1 MISKNKNLF
10 LKIYIPFVIIISIA
24 LIILQILG
32 SKNRIGYLTDFNL
45 EIERSL
51 PLNEI
56 GVYTKIIISNNMP
69 LILYKITNISDNF
82 TIDGELYEE
91 SIKNYLLT
99 NENITNYAHHFR
111 IRYYDKIFRNND
123 IYGVYPDLSNL
134 PDYMKNAEME
144 ENGSPYGNF
153 ISDKKE
159 INEDKIDNINYTL
172 RIKPKIPILLYFIL
186 VLILIIYFYNDIHKF
201 TINTNIYRKYDN
213 FFTEK
218 RFIILIICIGVILF
232 IFQFW
237 LCFPGYF
244 THDDVLNGYM
254 YDAVFERYS
263 NWHPVI
269 ISVFLNYMYKIFG
282 YHTFYLFLINLL
294 CWYSGLML
302 IIISLYVKLKNK
314 SVILLYF
321 ISFTSN
327 IFFINIIQVK
337 DVVSSSMLWLSY
349 SIIFFIL
356 MRPIKIGL
364 IKKVLISL
372 SILFIIVAM
381 LWRHNFIVTVYP
393 IFIFFTSNILKQN
406 YSKTYFI
413 KFISIML
420 TFAIILVSIVKIFPH
435 IFVDDFTVYKNVT
448 KHIYFLQIAGC
459 LVPSNDDSI
468 IPNNWYNEG
477 KSFEDVINTYKK
489 YPLFGDK
496 YIALFNYNNISD
508 IEKIW
513 IKSIIRHPINYIKH
527 TLNYTIHIWTS
538 SDFVKPNVYVIQYK
552 AIPYDNWEKEFNN
565 LFDSKGITFTK
576 TQEHIYKF
584 IYDTSVNINT
594 LIFVILAILLF
605 FISGIL
611 YIKLKNQ
618 LLLFSFSTSFSA
630 FATAVIVALF
640 SPGASESRYMYPI
653 IPISILS
660 LISFITF
667 IYDRGG
673 FKKFFKELKGGENK

>member
-10 LKIYIPFVIIISIA
+10 LKIYIPFVIITIIT
-24 LIILQILG
+24 LIVLQILG
-32 SKNRIGYLTDFNL
+32 SKKRIGYLTDFNL
-45 EIERSL
+45 NIERM
-51 PLNEI
+51 LNLYDLENI
-56 GVYTKIIISNNMP
+56 NN
-69 LILYKITNISDNF
+69 
-82 TIDGELYEE
+82 ELDEE
-91 SIKNYLLT
+91 GIKNYLFT
-99 NENITNYAHHFR
+99 NENITNYIYHFR
-111 IRYYDKIFRNND
+111 IRYYDKNFRNND

-134 PDYMKNAEME
+134 PDYMKNAEMDE
-144 ENGSPYGNF
+144 GGSPYGNF
-153 ISDKKE
+153 ISDKKTIE
-159 INEDKIDNINYTL
+159 EKTDNINYTL

-186 VLILIIYFYNDIHKF
+186 VLILIIYFDNEIYKIDIFK
-201 TINTNIYRKYDN
+201 KYDN

-237 LCFPGYF
+237 LGFPGYF
-244 THDDVLNGYM
+244 THDDVLNGSM
-254 YDAVFERYS
+254 AEAVFEIYYH
-263 NWHPVI
+263 WHPVI

-321 ISFTSN
+321 ISFIEN
-327 IFFINIIQVK
+327 IFFINITQVK
-337 DVVSSSMLWLSY
+337 DATATLMLWLSC

-364 IKKVLISL
+364 IKKVLIFL

-435 IFVDDFTVYKNVT
+435 IFVDDFTVYKNAT

-459 LVPSNDDSI
+459 LVPSNDDNI

-477 KSFEDVINTYKK
+477 KSFADVIDTYKK

-513 IKSIIRHPINYIKH
+513 IKSIIRHPVNYIKH
-527 TLNYTIHIWTS
+527 MLNFTIHIWT
-538 SDFVKPNVYVIQYK
+538 VRTYKVGVYTIQSK
-552 AIPYDNWEKEFNN
+552 GNPYPYWEKEFNN
-565 LFDSKGITFTK
+565 LFYGKNVTFTK
-576 TQEHIYKF
+576 TQENIYKF
-584 IYDTSVNINT
+584 MYNSAININT

-605 FISGIL
+605 FISGFL
-611 YIKLKNQ
+611 CIKLNNQ
-618 LLLFSFSTSFSA
+618 FLLFSFSTSFSA
-630 FATAVIVALF
+630 FATALIVALF
-640 SPGASESRYMYPI
+640 NPAAAIYDSYRYMYPI

-673 FKKFFKELKGGENK
+673 FKKFFKELRGEKK

>member
-1 MISKNKNLF
+1 MISKNKKLF
-10 LKIYIPFVIIISIA
+10 LKIYILFVIIISIA
-24 LIILQILG
+24 LIILQVLG
-32 SKNRIGYLTDFNL
+32 SKKRVGYLTDFKLNVYKTLELNNL
-45 EIERSL
+45 NKFSL
-51 PLNEI
+51 
-56 GVYTKIIISNNMP
+56 T
-69 LILYKITNISDNF
+69 
-82 TIDGELYEE
+82 EE
-91 SIKNYLLT
+91 GFKNYLLT
-99 NENITNYAHHFR
+99 NDSITNCIYGFR
-111 IRYYDKIFRNND
+111 IRYYDKVFRNSD

-134 PDYMKNAEME
+134 PDYMENAEME
-144 ENGSPYGNF
+144 YKGSPYGYF
-153 ISDKKE
+153 ISDRETIE
-159 INEDKIDNINYTL
+159 IENIDINYIL
-172 RIKPKIPILLYFIL
+172 KIKPKIPILLYFIL
-186 VLILIIYFYNDIHKF
+186 VLILIIYFYNDIRKF

-244 THDDVLNGYM
+244 NHDDVLNGSM
-254 YDAVFERYS
+254 AEAVFEIYRH
-263 NWHPVI
+263 WHPVI

-321 ISFTSN
+321 ISFIEN
-327 IFFINIIQVK
+327 IFFINITQVK
-337 DVVSSSMLWLSY
+337 DATATLMLWLSY

-356 MRPIKIGL
+356 ICQIKTIL
-364 IKKVLISL
+364 IKKILISL
-372 SILFIIVAM
+372 SILFIIIAM

-435 IFVDDFTVYKNVT
+435 IFVDDFTVYKNAT

-459 LVPSNDDSI
+459 LVPSNDDNI

-477 KSFEDVINTYKK
+477 KSFADVIDTYKK
-489 YPLFGDK
+489 YPLFGDA
-496 YIALFNYNNISD
+496 YITLFNYSNINN

-513 IKSIIRHPINYIKH
+513 IKSIIRHPVNYIRH
-527 TLNYTIHIWTS
+527 MLNYTINMWTVRTYKVRV
-538 SDFVKPNVYVIQYK
+538 DDIQSK
-552 AIPYDNWEKEFNN
+552 GNPYPYWEKEFNN
-565 LFDSKGITFTK
+565 LFYGKNLTFTK
-576 TQEHIYKF
+576 TQENIYKF
-584 IYDTSVNINT
+584 MYNSAININT

-605 FISGIL
+605 FISGFL
-611 YIKLKNQ
+611 CIKLNNQ
-618 LLLFSFSTSFSA
+618 ILLFSFSTSFSA
-630 FATAVIVALF
+630 FSTAVIVALF
-640 SPGASESRYMYPI
+640 TPSTAIYDSYRYMYPV
-653 IPISILS
+653 IPISIIS
-660 LISFITF
+660 LISFLTF
-667 IYDRGG
+667 VYDIGG
-673 FKKFFKELKGGENK
+673 FRKFIKELRGEKK

>member
-10 LKIYIPFVIIISIA
+10 LKIYILFVIIISVA
-24 LIILQILG
+24 LIVLQILG
-32 SKNRIGYLTDFNL
+32 SKNRVGYLTDFNL
-45 EIERSL
+45 NIKRMLNLYDLENIIE
-51 PLNEI
+51 
-56 GVYTKIIISNNMP
+56 
-69 LILYKITNISDNF
+69 DF
-82 TIDGELYEE
+82 TVDGKLDEE
-91 SIKNYLLT
+91 NIKNYLLT
-99 NENITNYAHHFR
+99 NENITNYIYHFR

-134 PDYMKNAEME
+134 PDYIKNVEMDRD
-144 ENGSPYGNF
+144 GSPYGNF
-153 ISDKKE
+153 ISDRRE
-159 INEDKIDNINYTL
+159 IEEKIDNINYIL
-172 RIKPKIPILLYFIL
+172 KIKPKIPILLYFIL
-186 VLILIIYFYNDIHKF
+186 SLILIIYFHNEIYKIDIFK
-201 TINTNIYRKYDN
+201 KYDN

-244 THDDVLNGYM
+244 THDDVLNGSM
-254 YDAVFERYS
+254 AEAVFEIYRH
-263 NWHPVI
+263 WHPVI

-314 SVILLYF
+314 SVILLYC
-321 ISFTSN
+321 ISFLEN
-327 IFFINIIQVK
+327 IFFINITQVK
-337 DVVSSSMLWLSY
+337 DATATLMLWLSC

-364 IKKVLISL
+364 IKKVLIFL

-435 IFVDDFTVYKNVT
+435 IFVDDFTVYKNAT

-459 LVPSNDDSI
+459 LVPSNDDNI

-477 KSFEDVINTYKK
+477 KSFADVIDTYKK

-513 IKSIIRHPINYIKH
+513 IKSIIRHPVNYIRH
-527 TLNYTIHIWTS
+527 MLNFTINMWTVRTYKVRV
-538 SDFVKPNVYVIQYK
+538 DDIQSK
-552 AIPYDNWEKEFNN
+552 GNPYPYWEKEFNN
-565 LFDSKGITFTK
+565 LFYGKNVTFTK
-576 TQEHIYKF
+576 TQENIYKF
-584 IYDTSVNINT
+584 MYNSAININT

-605 FISGIL
+605 FISGFL
-611 YIKLKNQ
+611 CIKLNNQ
-618 LLLFSFSTSFSA
+618 ILLFSFSTSFSA
-630 FATAVIVALF
+630 FATALIVALF
-640 SPGASESRYMYPI
+640 NPAAAIYDSYRYMYPV

-673 FKKFFKELKGGENK
+673 FKKFFKELRGEKK

>member
-1 MISKNKNLF
+1 MISKNKKLF
-10 LKIYIPFVIIISIA
+10 LKIYIPFVIVTIIA
-24 LIILQILG
+24 LVVLQILG
-32 SKNRIGYLTDFNL
+32 SKKRIGYLTDFNL
-45 EIERSL
+45 NINKTLE
-51 PLNEI
+51 LN
-56 GVYTKIIISNNMP
+56 N
-69 LILYKITNISDNF
+69 LNIYSF
-82 TIDGELYEE
+82 TEE
-91 SIKNYLLT
+91 GFKNYLLT
-99 NENITNYAHHFR
+99 NDSITNCIYGFR
-111 IRYYDKIFRNND
+111 IRYYDKVFRNSD

-159 INEDKIDNINYTL
+159 IEDKIDNINYVL
-172 RIKPKIPILLYFIL
+172 KIKPKIPTLIYFYLILL
-186 VLILIIYFYNDIHKF
+186 LIIYLYNINYDFI
-201 TINTNIYRKYDN
+201 INTNIYRKYDN

-218 RFIILIICIGVILF
+218 RFIILIIISNLILF

-244 THDDVLNGYM
+244 NHDDVLNGSM
-254 YDAVFERYS
+254 AEAVFEIYRH
-263 NWHPVI
+263 WHPVI

-282 YHTFYLFLINLL
+282 YHTFYIFLINLI
-294 CWYSGLML
+294 CWYSGLIL
-302 IIISLYVKLKNK
+302 IIVSLYLKFKNK
-314 SVILLYF
+314 LVILLYC
-321 ISFTSN
+321 ISFLEN
-327 IFFINIIQVK
+327 IFFINITQVK
-337 DVVSSSMLWLSY
+337 DATATLMLWLSC

-356 MRPIKIGL
+356 ICPIKTIL
-364 IKKVLISL
+364 IKKILISL
-372 SILFIIVAM
+372 SILFIIIAM

-393 IFIFFTSNILKQN
+393 IFIFFTAHILKQN

-420 TFAIILVSIVKIFPH
+420 TFAIILVSIVKIFPN
-435 IFVDDFTVYKNVT
+435 IFVDDFTAYKNAT

-459 LVPSNDDSI
+459 LVPSNDDNI

-508 IEKIW
+508 IEKIR

-527 TLNYTIHIWTS
+527 MLNFTIHIWT
-538 SDFVKPNVYVIQYK
+538 VRTYKVGVYTIQSK
-552 AIPYDNWEKEFNN
+552 GNPYPYWEKEFNN
-565 LFDSKGITFTK
+565 LFYGKNVTFTK
-576 TQEHIYKF
+576 TQENIYKF
-584 IYDTSVNINT
+584 MYNSAININT

-605 FISGIL
+605 FISGFL
-611 YIKLKNQ
+611 CIKLNNQ
-618 LLLFSFSTSFSA
+618 ILLFSFSTSFSA
-630 FATAVIVALF
+630 FATALIVALF
-640 SPGASESRYMYPI
+640 NPAAAIYDSYRYMYPV

-673 FKKFFKELKGGENK
+673 FKKFFKELRGEKK

>member
-10 LKIYIPFVIIISIA
+10 LKIYILFVIIISVA

-45 EIERSL
+45 NIERM
-51 PLNEI
+51 LNLYDLEN
-56 GVYTKIIISNNMP
+56 IIE
-69 LILYKITNISDNF
+69 DF
-82 TIDGELYEE
+82 TVDGKLDEE
-91 SIKNYLLT
+91 NIKNYLLT
-99 NENITNYAHHFR
+99 NENITNYVHHFR
-111 IRYYDKIFRNND
+111 IRYYDKTFRNND

-134 PDYMKNAEME
+134 PDYMENVEMDGD
-144 ENGSPYGNF
+144 GSPYGNF
-153 ISDKKE
+153 ISDKRE
-159 INEDKIDNINYTL
+159 ISEEKIDNINYTL

-186 VLILIIYFYNDIHKF
+186 VLILIIYFYNDIRKF

-237 LCFPGYF
+237 LCFPGHF
-244 THDDVLNGYM
+244 THDDVLNGSM
-254 YDAVFERYS
+254 AEAVFEIYRH
-263 NWHPVI
+263 WHPVI

-282 YHTFYLFLINLL
+282 YHTFYIFLINLI
-294 CWYSGLML
+294 CWYSGLIL
-302 IIISLYVKLKNK
+302 IIVSLYLKFKNK
-314 SVILLYF
+314 LVILLYC
-321 ISFTSN
+321 ISFLEN
-327 IFFINIIQVK
+327 IFFINITQVK
-337 DVVSSSMLWLSY
+337 DATATLMLWLSY

-356 MRPIKIGL
+356 ICPIKTIL
-364 IKKVLISL
+364 IKKILISL
-372 SILFIIVAM
+372 SILFIIIAM

-393 IFIFFTSNILKQN
+393 IFIFFTAHILKQN

-435 IFVDDFTVYKNVT
+435 IFVDDFTVYKNAT

-459 LVPSNDDSI
+459 LVPSNDDNI

-477 KSFEDVINTYKK
+477 KSFADVIDTYKK

-513 IKSIIRHPINYIKH
+513 IKSIIRHPVNYIKH
-527 TLNYTIHIWTS
+527 MLNFTIHIWTVRTYKVRV
-538 SDFVKPNVYVIQYK
+538 DVIQSK
-552 AIPYDNWEKEFNN
+552 GNPYPYWEKEFNN
-565 LFDSKGITFTK
+565 LFYGKNVTFTK
-576 TQEHIYKF
+576 TQENIYKF
-584 IYDTSVNINT
+584 MYNSAININT

-605 FISGIL
+605 FISGFL
-611 YIKLKNQ
+611 CIKLKNQ

-630 FATAVIVALF
+630 FATALIVALF
-640 SPGASESRYMYPI
+640 NPAAAIYDSYRYMYPI

-673 FKKFFKELKGGENK
+673 FKKFIKELQGEKK